1 MTNLVSAYQKKE
13 IREFEKILKGRSSP
27 CSETKSPPS
36 QTHKIF
42 VENHNAIMGDS
53 FIRTYIDDVL
63 KNIRTQVLIRLIKPY
78 TRIEIPFISRVSR
91 QSSLCLV
98 QNFGSARPILI
109 TVLQQLNIPVEDVEE
124 LLVTL
129 ILDKKISG
137 RIDQVQQRLEIQ
149 QK

>member
-1 MTNLVSAYQKKE
+1 
-13 IREFEKILKGRSSP
+13 
-27 CSETKSPPS
+27 
-36 QTHKIF
+36 
-42 VENHNAIMGDS
+42 MGDS

-63 KNIRTQVLIRLIKPY
+63 KNIRTQVLIGLIKPY

-91 QSSLCLV
+91 RSSLCLL
-98 QNFGSARPILI
+98 QNFQSACPILI
-109 TVLQQLNIPVEDVEE
+109 RVLQQLNIPVEDVEE